1 MHAQFWR
8 VFSLQGGG
16 PMKYSKKPLT
26 FEEQADRLL
35 LLLEEKHPNIPI
47 RQMGFPDNWK
57 DSPIWSI

>member
-1 MHAQFWR
+1 
-8 VFSLQGGG
+8 
-16 PMKYSKKPLT
+16 MKYSKKPLT